1 MNLTGSPRRK
11 INTNKAATAQGAA
24 GATQPE
30 LPAPAPAPA
39 AVSAAPAPESPAQDA
54 RMRRLHRQE
63 LALYMG
69 LLSILFSIL
78 MMAGG
83 TYAWYTASVSTA
95 VTTIQAGR
103 FSVNGTQSAAGYST
117 RSASTPALAFVP
129 VSGEGA
135 EAAEASTEP
144 AVWTDGG
151 TYKLSEPVVVYNDGD
166 IDFQYQAYLCVIE
179 SYTDDEKAEKNYA
192 DKLPANM
199 NLLNRMSF
207 TVQLNDKEPIAD
219 KTFDQTAHLY
229 PIKDENGDITG
240 QRAMIP
246 LLSAPKLLEKAD
258 PTDEN
263 ETLPRDKI
271 QVSVQVHDL
280 LATDSGLKLENVS
293 IVINATQNVDEAAA
307 YLGATVVHSAE
318 ELQAAVNSGNA
329 LIQLGQDIDLGDKPL
344 AVASDIT
351 LDLSGYALTSNSQS
365 VIRVTGGTLTLRNAQ
380 NMRCATDGTS
390 LAVMEEGK
398 VLTNFD
404 PAALCSTLATVNEEG
419 TEWTIT
425 AG

>member
-24 GATQPE
+24 DVTQPE

-39 AVSAAPAPESPAQDA
+39 EVSAAPAPESPAQDA

-179 SYTDDEKAEKNYA
+179 SYTDGEKAEENYA

-199 NLLNRMSF
+199 NLLNRMTF
-207 TVQLNDKEPIAD
+207 TVQLNDEQPIAN
-219 KTFDQTAHLY
+219 KKFDPTAHLY
-229 PIKDENGDITG
+229 PIKDENGTITG

-263 ETLPRDKI
+263 EALPLDKI
-271 QVSVQVHDL
+271 QVSVQVHNL
-280 LATDSGLKLENVS
+280 LATDNGLKLENVS
-293 IVINATQNVDEAAA
+293 IVINATQNVSEAAA

-329 LIQLGQDIDLGDKPL
+329 LIQLGQDIDLGDTRL
-344 AVASDIT
+344 TVASDIT
-351 LDLSGYALTSNSQS
+351 LDLSGYALTSNSPN
-365 VIRVTGGTLTLRNAQ
+365 VIQVTGGTLTLRNAQ
-380 NMRCATDGTS
+380 NMHCATDGTP
-390 LAVMEEGK
+390 LAVVGGT

-404 PAALCSTLATVNEEG
+404 PGTLCDTPATANEEG

-425 AG
+425 AD

>member
-30 LPAPAPAPA
+30 LPAPAPA
-39 AVSAAPAPESPAQDA
+39 AVSAAPAPESPEQDA

-95 VTTIQAGR
+95 VTTIQAGT

-179 SYTDDEKAEKNYA
+179 SYTDDEKAAENYA

-199 NLLNRMSF
+199 NLLNRMTF
-207 TVQLNDKEPIAD
+207 TVQLNDEQPIAN
-219 KTFDQTAHLY
+219 KKFDPTAHLY
-229 PIKDENGDITG
+229 PIKDENGTITG

-263 ETLPRDKI
+263 EALPQDTI

-293 IVINATQNVDEAAA
+293 IVINATQNVSEAAA

-344 AVASDIT
+344 AVAGDIT
-351 LDLSGYALTSNSQS
+351 LDLSGYALTSNSPN
-365 VIRVTGGTLTLRNAQ
+365 VIQVTGGTLTLRNAQ
-380 NMRCATDGTS
+380 NMSSTDKPLVVTGGT
-390 LAVMEEGK
+390 VI
-398 VLTNFD
+398 TNFD
-404 PAALCSTLATVNEEG
+404 PAEICSASATENVEG
-419 TEWTIT
+419 TEWEIT
-425 AG
+425 VS

>member
-30 LPAPAPAPA
+30 LPAPAPA

-179 SYTDDEKAEKNYA
+179 SYTDDEKAAENYA

-199 NLLNRMSF
+199 NLLNRMTF
-207 TVQLNDKEPIAD
+207 TVQLNEEKPIAD
-219 KTFDQTAHLY
+219 KTFDQSTHLY
-229 PIKDENGDITG
+229 PIKDENGNITG

-246 LLSAPKLLEKAD
+246 LLSAPKLLKKAD

-263 ETLPRDKI
+263 EALPKDTI
-271 QVSVQVHDL
+271 QVSVQVHNL
-280 LATDSGLKLENVS
+280 LATDNGLKLENVS

-329 LIQLGQDIDLGDKPL
+329 LIQLGQDIDLEDTPL
-344 AVASDIT
+344 AVAGDIT
-351 LDLSGYALTSNSQS
+351 LYLSGYALTSNSPN
-365 VIRVTGGTLTLRNAQ
+365 VIQVTGGTLTLRNAQ
-380 NMRCATDGTS
+380 NMHCATDGTP
-390 LAVMEEGK
+390 LAVVGGT

-404 PAALCSTLATVNEEG
+404 PAALCDTPATANEED

-425 AG
+425 AD

>member
-30 LPAPAPAPA
+30 LPVPAPAPA

-129 VSGEGA
+129 VSEEGA

-151 TYKLSEPVVVYNDGD
+151 TYALSKPVVVYNDGD

-179 SYTDDEKAEKNYA
+179 SYTDGEKAEENYA
-192 DKLPANM
+192 DELPANM

-207 TVQLNDKEPIAD
+207 TVQLNEEGPITGI
-219 KTFDQTAHLY
+219 KFDPTAHLY
-229 PIKDENGDITG
+229 PIKDENGTITG

-246 LLSAPKLLEKAD
+246 LLSAPKLLKKAD

-263 ETLPRDKI
+263 ETLPLDKI

-293 IVINATQNVDEAAA
+293 IIINATQNVDEAAA

-344 AVASDIT
+344 AVAGDIT

-365 VIRVTGGTLTLRNAQ
+365 VIQVTGGTLTLRNAQ
-380 NMRCATDGTS
+380 NMHCATDDTP
-390 LAVMEEGK
+390 LAVEGGT

-404 PAALCSTLATVNEEG
+404 PGALCDMPATANEED

-425 AG
+425 VG

>member
-30 LPAPAPAPA
+30 LPAPAPA

-179 SYTDDEKAEKNYA
+179 SYTDDEKAAENYA

-199 NLLNRMSF
+199 NLLNRMTF
-207 TVQLNDKEPIAD
+207 TVQLNDEEPIAD
-219 KTFDQTAHLY
+219 KKFDQTAHLY
-229 PIKDENGDITG
+229 PIKDENGNITG

-263 ETLPRDKI
+263 EALPKDTI
-271 QVSVQVHDL
+271 QVSVQVHNL
-280 LATDSGLKLENVS
+280 LATDNGLKLENVS

-329 LIQLGQDIDLGDKPL
+329 LIQLGQDIDLEDTPL
-344 AVASDIT
+344 AVAGDIT
-351 LDLSGYALTSNSQS
+351 LDLSGYALTSNSPN
-365 VIRVTGGTLTLRNAQ
+365 VIQVTGGTLTLRNAQ
-380 NMRCATDGTS
+380 NMHCATDGTP
-390 LAVMEEGK
+390 LAVVGGT

-404 PAALCSTLATVNEEG
+404 PATLCDTPAAANEEG

-425 AG
+425 AD

>member
-39 AVSAAPAPESPAQDA
+39 EVSAAPAPESPAQDA

-179 SYTDDEKAEKNYA
+179 SYTDGEKAAENYA

-207 TVQLNDKEPIAD
+207 TVQLNNEDPIAD
-219 KTFDQTAHLY
+219 KRFDQTAHLY
-229 PIKDENGDITG
+229 PIKDKNGNITG

-263 ETLPRDKI
+263 EALPQDTI

-280 LATDSGLKLENVS
+280 LATDNGLKLENVS

-344 AVASDIT
+344 AVAGDIT

-365 VIRVTGGTLTLRNAQ
+365 VIQVTGGTLTLRNAQ
-380 NMRCATDGTS
+380 NMHCATDDTP
-390 LAVMEEGK
+390 LAVEGGT

-404 PAALCSTLATVNEEG
+404 PGALCDTPATANEED

-425 AG
+425 VG

>member
-30 LPAPAPAPA
+30 LPAPAPA

-103 FSVNGTQSAAGYST
+103 FSVNGTKSAAGYST

-179 SYTDDEKAEKNYA
+179 SYTDDEKAAENYA

-199 NLLNRMSF
+199 NLLNRMTF
-207 TVQLNDKEPIAD
+207 TVQLNEEKPIAD
-219 KTFDQTAHLY
+219 KTFDQSTHLY
-229 PIKDENGDITG
+229 PIKDENGNITG

-246 LLSAPKLLEKAD
+246 LLSAPKLLKKAD

-263 ETLPRDKI
+263 EALPKDTI
-271 QVSVQVHDL
+271 QVSVQVHNL
-280 LATDSGLKLENVS
+280 LATDNGLKLENVS

-329 LIQLGQDIDLGDKPL
+329 LIQLGQDIDLEDTPL
-344 AVASDIT
+344 AVAGDIT
-351 LDLSGYALTSNSQS
+351 LDLSGYALTSNSPN
-365 VIRVTGGTLTLRNAQ
+365 VIQVTGGTLTLRNAQ
-380 NMRCATDGTS
+380 NMHCATDGTP
-390 LAVMEEGK
+390 LAVVGGT

-404 PAALCSTLATVNEEG
+404 PAALCDTPATANEED

-425 AG
+425 AD

>member
-1 MNLTGSPRRK
+1 MNPTGSPRRK
-11 INTNKAATAQGAA
+11 INTNKAATAQGVA
-24 GATQPE
+24 GTTQLE
-30 LPAPAPAPA
+30 LPASALAPAG
-39 AVSAAPAPESPAQDA
+39 VSAAPAPESAAQDA
-54 RMRRLHRQE
+54 RMRRLHQQE
-63 LALYMG
+63 IALYMG

-179 SYTDDEKAEKNYA
+179 SYTDGEKAEENYA

-199 NLLNRMSF
+199 NLLNRMTF
-207 TVQLNDKEPIAD
+207 TVQLNDEQPIAD

-229 PIKDENGDITG
+229 PIKDENETITG

-263 ETLPRDKI
+263 EALPLDKI
-271 QVSVQVHDL
+271 QVSVQVHNL
-280 LATDSGLKLENVS
+280 LATDNGLKLENVS
-293 IVINATQNVDEAAA
+293 IVINATQNVSEAAA

-329 LIQLGQDIDLGDKPL
+329 LIQLGQDIDLGETSL
-344 AVASDIT
+344 AVAGDIT

-365 VIRVTGGTLTLRNAQ
+365 VIQVTGGTLTLRNAQ
-380 NMRCATDGTS
+380 NMHCATDDTP
-390 LAVMEEGK
+390 LAVVGGT

-404 PAALCSTLATVNEEG
+404 PRALCDTPATANEEG

>member
-24 GATQPE
+24 DITQPE
-30 LPAPAPAPA
+30 LPAPAPA

-95 VTTIQAGR
+95 VTTIQAGT

-151 TYKLSEPVVVYNDGD
+151 TYKLSQPVVVYNDGD

-179 SYTDDEKAEKNYA
+179 SYTDDEKAAGNYA

-207 TVQLNDKEPIAD
+207 TVQLNEEGPITGI
-219 KTFDQTAHLY
+219 KFDPTAHLY
-229 PIKDENGDITG
+229 PIKDENGNITG

-258 PTDEN
+258 ATDEN
-263 ETLPRDKI
+263 ETLPLDTI
-271 QVSVQVHDL
+271 QVSVQVDNL
-280 LATDSGLKLENVS
+280 LATDNGLKLENVS

-329 LIQLGQDIDLGDKPL
+329 LIQLGQDIDLGETSL
-344 AVASDIT
+344 TVASDIT

-390 LAVMEEGK
+390 LAVMEEGT

-404 PAALCSTLATVNEEG
+404 PGTLCDTPATANEEG

>member
-179 SYTDDEKAEKNYA
+179 SYTDDEKAVETYA
-192 DKLPANM
+192 DELPANM

-207 TVQLNDKEPIAD
+207 TVQLNEEGPITGI
-219 KTFDQTAHLY
+219 KFDPTAHLY
-229 PIKDENGDITG
+229 PIKDENGTITG

-246 LLSAPKLLEKAD
+246 LLSAPKLLKKAD

-263 ETLPRDKI
+263 ALDKI
-271 QVSVQVHDL
+271 QVSVQVDNL
-280 LATDSGLKLENVS
+280 LATDNGLKLENVS

-329 LIQLGQDIDLGDKPL
+329 LIQLGQNIDLGETSL
-344 AVASDIT
+344 TVASDIT

-365 VIRVTGGTLTLRNAQ
+365 VIQVTGGTLTLRNAQ
-380 NMRCATDGTS
+380 NMHCATDGTP
-390 LAVMEEGK
+390 LDVVGGT

-404 PAALCSTLATVNEEG
+404 PGTLCDTPATANEEG

>member
-179 SYTDDEKAEKNYA
+179 SYTDDEKAAENYE

-199 NLLNRMSF
+199 NLLNRMTF
-207 TVQLNDKEPIAD
+207 TVQLNDEQPIAD

-229 PIKDENGDITG
+229 PIKDENGTITG

-263 ETLPRDKI
+263 EALPLDKI
-271 QVSVQVHDL
+271 QVSVQVHNL
-280 LATDSGLKLENVS
+280 LATDNGLTLGNVS
-293 IVINATQNVDEAAA
+293 IVINATQNVSEAAA

-329 LIQLGQDIDLGDKPL
+329 LIQLGQDIDLGETSL
-344 AVASDIT
+344 AVAGDIT
-351 LDLSGYALTSNSQS
+351 LDLSGYALTSNSPN
-365 VIRVTGGTLTLRNAQ
+365 VIQVTGGTLTLRNAK
-380 NMRCATDGTS
+380 NMHCATDGTP
-390 LAVMEEGK
+390 LAVVGGT

-404 PAALCSTLATVNEEG
+404 PGALCDTPATANEED

-425 AG
+425 VG

>member
-129 VSGEGA
+129 VSEEGA

-151 TYKLSEPVVVYNDGD
+151 TYKLSQPVVVSNDGD

-179 SYTDDEKAEKNYA
+179 SYTDDEKATGNYE
-192 DKLPANM
+192 DTLPANM

-207 TVQLNDKEPIAD
+207 TVQLNEEGPITGI
-219 KTFDQTAHLY
+219 KFDPTAHLY
-229 PIKDENGDITG
+229 PIKDENGTITG

-246 LLSAPKLLEKAD
+246 LLSAPKLLKKAD

-263 ETLPRDKI
+263 ETLPLDKI

-329 LIQLGQDIDLGDKPL
+329 LIQLGQDIDLGDTPL
-344 AVASDIT
+344 TVASDIT

-365 VIRVTGGTLTLRNAQ
+365 VIQVTGGTLTLRNAQ
-380 NMRCATDGTS
+380 NMHCATDGTP
-390 LAVMEEGK
+390 LAVVGGT
-398 VLTNFD
+398 VLTNFN
-404 PAALCSTLATVNEEG
+404 PAALCSTHASANEEG

-425 AG
+425 AD

>member
-1 MNLTGSPRRK
+1 MNTTNTTAKKRIMALALALILLLLALTRATLSYFTDTKKATNTFTYGSVSVTQWETNATTDADWTQDGLAYTKFLPIGTTSTNIADIRAASNY
-11 INTNKAATAQGAA
+11 NTKRVKVQNDANSNPVYVRVFVRVPKELIESSTTPNYQLVHLDFDGGADWGTQTYYTTTHGQGANEK
-24 GATQPE
+24 QY
-30 LPAPAPAPA
+30 
-39 AVSAAPAPESPAQDA
+39 AVC
-54 RMRRLHRQE
+54 M
-63 LALYMG
+63 
-69 LLSILFSIL
+69 
-78 MMAGG
+78 
-83 TYAWYTASVSTA
+83 YT
-95 VTTIQAGR
+95 
-103 FSVNGTQSAAGYST
+103 
-117 RSASTPALAFVP
+117 
-129 VSGEGA
+129 
-135 EAAEASTEP
+135 
-144 AVWTDGG
+144 
-151 TYKLSEPVVVYNDGD
+151 
-166 IDFQYQAYLCVIE
+166 
-179 SYTDDEKAEKNYA
+179 YA

-207 TVQLNDKEPIAD
+207 TVQLNEEGPITGI
-219 KTFDQTAHLY
+219 KFDPTAHLY
-229 PIKDENGDITG
+229 PIKDENGNITG

-263 ETLPRDKI
+263 ETLPLDKI

-329 LIQLGQDIDLGDKPL
+329 LIQLGQDIDLGDTPL
-344 AVASDIT
+344 AVAGDIT

-380 NMRCATDGTS
+380 NMQCATDGTP
-390 LAVMEEGK
+390 LDVVGGT

-404 PAALCSTLATVNEEG
+404 PGTLCDTPATANEEG

>member
-39 AVSAAPAPESPAQDA
+39 EVSAAPAPESPAQDA

-179 SYTDDEKAEKNYA
+179 SYTDDEKAAENYA

-199 NLLNRMSF
+199 NLLNRMTF
-207 TVQLNDKEPIAD
+207 TVQLNDEEPIAD
-219 KTFDQTAHLY
+219 KTFDQSTHLY

-263 ETLPRDKI
+263 EALPKDTI
-271 QVSVQVHDL
+271 QVSVQVHNL
-280 LATDSGLKLENVS
+280 LATDNGLKLENVS
-293 IVINATQNVDEAAA
+293 IVINATQNVSEAAA

-329 LIQLGQDIDLGDKPL
+329 LIQLGQDIDLGDTRL
-344 AVASDIT
+344 TVASDIT

-380 NMRCATDGTS
+380 NMHCATDGTP
-390 LAVMEEGK
+390 LAVVGGT

-404 PAALCSTLATVNEEG
+404 PAALCDTPATANEED

-425 AG
+425 AD

>member
-30 LPAPAPAPA
+30 LPAPAPA

-179 SYTDDEKAEKNYA
+179 SYTDDEKAAENYA

-199 NLLNRMSF
+199 NLLNRMTF
-207 TVQLNDKEPIAD
+207 TVQLNEEKPIAD
-219 KTFDQTAHLY
+219 KTFDQSTHLY
-229 PIKDENGDITG
+229 PIKDENGNITG

-246 LLSAPKLLEKAD
+246 LLSAPKLLKKAD

-263 ETLPRDKI
+263 EALPKDTI
-271 QVSVQVHDL
+271 QVSVQVHNL
-280 LATDSGLKLENVS
+280 LATDNGLKLENVS

-329 LIQLGQDIDLGDKPL
+329 LIQLGQDIDLEDTPL
-344 AVASDIT
+344 AVAGDIT
-351 LDLSGYALTSNSQS
+351 LDLSGYALTSNSPN
-365 VIRVTGGTLTLRNAQ
+365 VIQVTGGTLTLRNAQ
-380 NMRCATDGTS
+380 NMHCATDGTP
-390 LAVMEEGK
+390 LAVVGGT

-404 PAALCSTLATVNEEG
+404 PAALCDTPATANEED

-425 AG
+425 AD

>member
-1 MNLTGSPRRK
+1 MNPTGSPRRK
-11 INTNKAATAQGAA
+11 INTRKAATAQGAA
-24 GATQPE
+24 GTTQLE
-30 LPAPAPAPA
+30 LPASALAPAG
-39 AVSAAPAPESPAQDA
+39 VSAAPAPESPAQDA

-179 SYTDDEKAEKNYA
+179 SYTDDEKAAENYA

-199 NLLNRMSF
+199 NLLNRMTF
-207 TVQLNDKEPIAD
+207 TVQLNEEKPIAD
-219 KTFDQTAHLY
+219 KTFDQSTHLY
-229 PIKDENGDITG
+229 PIKDENGNITG

-246 LLSAPKLLEKAD
+246 LLSAPKLLKKAD

-263 ETLPRDKI
+263 EALPKDTI
-271 QVSVQVHDL
+271 QVSVQVHNL
-280 LATDSGLKLENVS
+280 LATDNGLKLENVS

-329 LIQLGQDIDLGDKPL
+329 LIQLGQDIDLEDTPL
-344 AVASDIT
+344 AVAGDIT
-351 LDLSGYALTSNSQS
+351 LDLSGYALTSNSPN
-365 VIRVTGGTLTLRNAQ
+365 VIQVTGGTLTLRNAQ
-380 NMRCATDGTS
+380 NMHCATDGTP
-390 LAVMEEGK
+390 LAVVGGT

-404 PAALCSTLATVNEEG
+404 PAALCDTPATANEED

-425 AG
+425 AD

>member
-1 MNLTGSPRRK
+1 MNPTGSPRRK
-11 INTNKAATAQGAA
+11 INTNKAATAQGVA
-24 GATQPE
+24 GTTQLE
-30 LPAPAPAPA
+30 LPASALAPAG
-39 AVSAAPAPESPAQDA
+39 VSAAPAPESPAQDA

-103 FSVNGTQSAAGYST
+103 FSVNGTQSAAAGYST

-179 SYTDDEKAEKNYA
+179 SYTDDEKAAENYE

-199 NLLNRMSF
+199 NLLNRMTF
-207 TVQLNDKEPIAD
+207 TVQLNDEQPIAD

-229 PIKDENGDITG
+229 PIKDENGTITG

-263 ETLPRDKI
+263 TLDKI
-271 QVSVQVHDL
+271 QVSVQVDNL
-280 LATDSGLKLENVS
+280 LATDNGLKLENVS
-293 IVINATQNVDEAAA
+293 IVINATQNVSEAAA

-329 LIQLGQDIDLGDKPL
+329 LIQLGQDIDLGDTPL
-344 AVASDIT
+344 AVAGDIT

-380 NMRCATDGTS
+380 NMQCATDGTP
-390 LAVMEEGK
+390 LDVVGGT

-404 PAALCSTLATVNEEG
+404 PAALCSTHASANEEG

-425 AG
+425 VG

>member
-30 LPAPAPAPA
+30 LPAPAPA

-179 SYTDDEKAEKNYA
+179 SYTDDEKAAENYA

-199 NLLNRMSF
+199 NLLNRMTF
-207 TVQLNDKEPIAD
+207 TVQLNDEQPIAD

-229 PIKDENGDITG
+229 PIKDENGNITG

-263 ETLPRDKI
+263 ALDKI
-271 QVSVQVHDL
+271 QVSVQVDNL
-280 LATDSGLKLENVS
+280 LATDNGLKLENVS
-293 IVINATQNVDEAAA
+293 IVINATQNVSEAAA

-329 LIQLGQDIDLGDKPL
+329 LIQLGQDIDLEDTPL
-344 AVASDIT
+344 AVAGDIT
-351 LDLSGYALTSNSQS
+351 LDLSGYALTSNSPN
-365 VIRVTGGTLTLRNAQ
+365 VIQVTGGTLTLRNAQ
-380 NMRCATDGTS
+380 NMHCATDGTP
-390 LAVMEEGK
+390 LAVVGGT

-404 PAALCSTLATVNEEG
+404 PAALCDTPATANE
-419 TEWTIT
+419 
-425 AG
+425 

>member
-30 LPAPAPAPA
+30 LPAPAPA

-179 SYTDDEKAEKNYA
+179 SYTDDEKAAENYA

-199 NLLNRMSF
+199 NLLNRMTF
-207 TVQLNDKEPIAD
+207 TVQLNEEKPIAD
-219 KTFDQTAHLY
+219 KTFDQSTHLY
-229 PIKDENGDITG
+229 PIKDENGNITG

-246 LLSAPKLLEKAD
+246 LLSAPKLLKKAD

-263 ETLPRDKI
+263 EALPKDTI
-271 QVSVQVHDL
+271 QVSVQVHNL
-280 LATDSGLKLENVS
+280 LATDNGLKLENVS

-318 ELQAAVNSGNA
+318 ELPAAVNSGNA
-329 LIQLGQDIDLGDKPL
+329 LIQLGQDIDLEDTPL
-344 AVASDIT
+344 AVAGDIT
-351 LDLSGYALTSNSQS
+351 LDLSGYALTSNSPN
-365 VIRVTGGTLTLRNAQ
+365 VIQVTGGTLTLRNAQ
-380 NMRCATDGTS
+380 NMHCATDGTP
-390 LAVMEEGK
+390 LAVVGGT

-404 PAALCSTLATVNEEG
+404 PAALCDTPATANEED

-425 AG
+425 AD

>member
-11 INTNKAATAQGAA
+11 INTNTAATAQGAA
-24 GATQPE
+24 DITQPE
-30 LPAPAPAPA
+30 LPAPAPA

-95 VTTIQAGR
+95 VTTIQAGT

-179 SYTDDEKAEKNYA
+179 SYTDDEKAAGNYA

-207 TVQLNDKEPIAD
+207 TVQLNDEEPIAD
-219 KTFDQTAHLY
+219 KKFDQTAHLY

-246 LLSAPKLLEKAD
+246 LLSAPKLLKKAD

-263 ETLPRDKI
+263 ETLPLDTI

-280 LATDSGLKLENVS
+280 LATDNGLKLENVS

-329 LIQLGQDIDLGDKPL
+329 LIQLGQDIDLGDTSL
-344 AVASDIT
+344 TVAGDIT
-351 LDLSGYALTSNSQS
+351 LDLSGYALTSNSPN
-365 VIRVTGGTLTLRNAQ
+365 VIQVTGGTLTLRNAQ
-380 NMRCATDGTS
+380 NMHCATDGTP
-390 LAVMEEGK
+390 LAVVGGT

-404 PAALCSTLATVNEEG
+404 PGTLCDTPAAANEEG